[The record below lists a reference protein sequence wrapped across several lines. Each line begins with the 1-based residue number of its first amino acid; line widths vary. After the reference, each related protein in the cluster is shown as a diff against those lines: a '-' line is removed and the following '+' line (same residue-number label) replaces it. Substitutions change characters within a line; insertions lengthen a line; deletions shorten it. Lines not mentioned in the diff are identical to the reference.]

1 MKSEGLAAECGCV
14 WVCVFLWSHASRVNP
29 LIAWTTSGPEAK
41 PLSLGASW
49 ARWLCLRSARGS
61 HEQPCDHVCYWKS
74 PTSYAAWR
82 PEVTSEVHKAEHR
95 TQGSIRDPDARR
107 ANTSIEE
114 AAAVA
119 AGGCDDWEGVFSV
132 SAPTESLP
140 ATFLLRHAEDVMD
153 CTE

>member
-1 MKSEGLAAECGCV
+1 MKSEGLAAEC
-14 WVCVFLWSHASRVNP
+14 VCVFLFSHASCVNP
-29 LIAWTTSGPEAK
+29 LIAWTTCSPEAK

-49 ARWLCLRSARGS
+49 ARWLCLRWARGS
-61 HEQPCDHVCYWKS
+61 HEQPCDHVCYCKRPS
-74 PTSYAAWR
+74 SYAGWR

-95 TQGSIRDPDARR
+95 TQGSIRDPDAR
-107 ANTSIEE
+107 IEE
-114 AAAVA
+114 AAVVA
-119 AGGCDDWEGVFSV
+119 AGGCDDWEGVFSL